1 MTSILKRALNG
12 IFATLVAV
20 GALEI
25 TLVHAQDKDE
35 NEIELTYVEW
45 STEVASTNVIKVVL
59 EELDY
64 EVNLMPVTAVW
75 MWQAVANGDA
85 DGHVAAWL
93 PTTHE
98 FYWEVMKD
106 RVENLGPNLVGTK
119 IGLVVPQY
127 ATINSIEELNANAEM
142 FKGKI
147 IGIDPASGLMNK
159 TKQAMGEYELGKFS
173 LVEGSGASMTAA
185 LAKAIKKN
193 EWIVVTGWTPH
204 WKFSR
209 WKLKYL
215 EDPKGIYK
223 PKDNQKEEHVAT
235 IVRKGL
241 KEEMPEV
248 YRVLNNFCWTHADMA
263 KVMVWNSEPEAD
275 PYQTAKRWVNENRDK
290 VNKWLLGEQIENAC
304 IIKKEE

>member
-1 MTSILKRALNG
+1 MTSILKRVLNG
-12 IFATLVAV
+12 IFATLAV
-20 GALEI
+20 VGTLES
-25 TLVHAQDKDE
+25 TLVHAQDE

-45 STEVASTNVIKVVL
+45 SSEVASANVIKVVL
-59 EELDY
+59 EELGY

-75 MWQAVANGDA
+75 MWQAVASGDV

-98 FYWEVMKD
+98 LYWEVMKD

-127 ATINSIEELNANAEM
+127 VTINSIEELNANAEM

-159 TKQAMGEYELGKFS
+159 TKQVMDEYELGKFS
-173 LVEGSGASMTAA
+173 LVKGSGTTMTAA
-185 LAKAIKKN
+185 LGKAIKKN

-209 WKLKYL
+209 WELKYL
-215 EDPKGIYK
+215 EDTKGIYK
-223 PKDNQKEEHVAT
+223 PKDNRQEEHVAT

-248 YRVLNNFCWTHADMA
+248 YRVLNNFCWTPADMA
-263 KVMVWNSEPEAD
+263 EVMVWNSKQSAD
-275 PYQTAKRWVNENRDK
+275 PYQNAERWVNENREK
-290 VNKWLLGEQIENAC
+290 VDKWLLDEPIEDAC
-304 IIKKEE
+304 IVKKEE